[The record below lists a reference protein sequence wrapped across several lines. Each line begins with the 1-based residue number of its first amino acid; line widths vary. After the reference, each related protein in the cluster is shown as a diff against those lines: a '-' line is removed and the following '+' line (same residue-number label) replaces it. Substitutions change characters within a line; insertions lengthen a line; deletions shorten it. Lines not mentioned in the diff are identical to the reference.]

1 MQDSAL
7 STAGLA
13 SRLAT
18 LVGADHVLTG
28 TDAAPYCNDWRK
40 RYHGQAL
47 CVVRPGS
54 TAEVAAVLRC
64 CAAAGVPIVPQGG
77 NTGLCGGATPD
88 TSGRAIVLLLTRLD
102 RIREIDTDNDS
113 MTVEAGCL
121 LQTVQQAAQA
131 AGRLFPLSLAAEGSC
146 TVGGNLATNAG
157 GTQVLRY
164 GNMRELCLGLEV
176 VDAEGEVWHGLRALR
191 KDNTGYD
198 LRDLYIG
205 SEGTLGIITA
215 ATLKL
220 HPLPAARCTA
230 MLAVP
235 DLESAL
241 ALLSRARAGFGAALT
256 GFELM
261 SADCLALV
269 TATFR
274 QQRLPFAGEGAQAPW
289 FALLE
294 MSDAE
299 SEQHGRERF
308 ETVLGA
314 ALEAGEA
321 LDAVIAES
329 LAHGRALWHLRES
342 ITLAQAQAG
351 RSLKH
356 DVALPISRIPQFMR
370 ETGARLAEHF
380 AGLRVMPFGH
390 LGDGNLHYN
399 LLSGPGFDAE
409 ALAARQ
415 DEIYACVHDAVHAL
429 GGSVSAEHGVGQLKV
444 AEVARYKSAHELRL
458 MARIKAALDPQGLLN
473 PGKVLARPD
482 QADSA
487 AAS

>member
-1 MQDSAL
+1 ML
-7 STAGLA
+7 
-13 SRLAT
+13 
-18 LVGADHVLTG
+18 G
-28 TDAAPYCNDWRK
+28 T
-40 RYHGQAL
+40 
-47 CVVRPGS
+47 
-54 TAEVAAVLRC
+54 
-64 CAAAGVPIVPQGG
+64 
-77 NTGLCGGATPD
+77 
-88 TSGRAIVLLLTRLD
+88 
-102 RIREIDTDNDS
+102 
-113 MTVEAGCL
+113 
-121 LQTVQQAAQA
+121 
-131 AGRLFPLSLAAEGSC
+131 
-146 TVGGNLATNAG
+146 
-157 GTQVLRY
+157 
-164 GNMRELCLGLEV
+164 
-176 VDAEGEVWHGLRALR
+176 
-191 KDNTGYD
+191 
-198 LRDLYIG
+198 
-205 SEGTLGIITA
+205 
-215 ATLKL
+215 
-220 HPLPAARCTA
+220 
-230 MLAVP
+230 
-235 DLESAL
+235 
-241 ALLSRARAGFGAALT
+241 
-256 GFELM
+256 
-261 SADCLALV
+261 
-269 TATFR
+269 
-274 QQRLPFAGEGAQAPW
+274 
-289 FALLE
+289 
-294 MSDAE
+294 
-299 SEQHGRERF
+299 
-308 ETVLGA
+308 

-370 ETGARLAEHF
+370 ETGARLAERF

-458 MARIKAALDPQGLLN
+458 MARLKAALDPQGLLN

>member
-1 MQDSAL
+1 MSHDDFLQSLRA
-7 STAGLA
+7 
-13 SRLAT
+13 
-18 LVGADHVLTG
+18 LVGAAHVLG
-28 TDAAPYCNDWRK
+28 GEQAAPFLVDWRGHF
-40 RYHGQAL
+40 RGAARA
-47 CVVRPGS
+47 VVRPGS

-146 TVGGNLATNAG
+146 TIGGNLATNAG

-164 GNMRELCLGLEV
+164 
-176 VDAEGEVWHGLRALR
+176 D
-191 KDNTGYD
+191 D

-241 ALLSRARAGFGAALT
+241 ALLSRARTGFGAALT

-269 TATFR
+269 TATFPT
-274 QQRLPFAGEGAQAPW
+274 QRLPFAGEGAQAPW

-308 ETVLGA
+308 EAVLGE

-370 ETGARLAEHF
+370 ETGARLAERF

-444 AEVARYKSAHELRL
+444 AEVARYKSAQELRL

>member
-1 MQDSAL
+1 MSQDDFLQSLRA
-7 STAGLA
+7 
-13 SRLAT
+13 
-18 LVGADHVLTG
+18 LVGAAQVLG
-28 TDAAPYCNDWRK
+28 GEAAAPFLTDWRGHF
-40 RYHGQAL
+40 RGAARA
-47 CVVRPGS
+47 VVRPGS
-54 TAEVAAVLRC
+54 TAEVAAVVRC
-64 CAAAGVPIVPQGG
+64 CATAGVPIVPQGG

-88 TSGRAIVLLLTRLD
+88 ASGRAIVLLLTRLD

-146 TVGGNLATNAG
+146 TIGGNLATNAG

-176 VDAEGEVWHGLRALR
+176 VDAEGEIWHGLRGLR

-205 SEGTLGIITA
+205 SEGTLGLITA

-241 ALLSRARAGFGAALT
+241 ALLSRARSGFGAALT

-261 SADCLALV
+261 SADGLALV
-269 TATFR
+269 TRTFPP
-274 QQRLPFAGEGAQAPW
+274 QRLPFTGEGAQAPW

-308 ETVLGA
+308 EAVLGT

-356 DVALPISRIPQFMR
+356 DVALPISRIPQFVR
-370 ETGARLAEHF
+370 ETGARLAARF
-380 AGLRVMPFGH
+380 PGLRVMPFGH

-399 LLSGPGFDAE
+399 VLSGPGFDDA
-409 ALAARQ
+409 AIAARQ

-429 GGSVSAEHGVGQLKV
+429 GGSVSAEHGVGQLKI
-444 AEVARYKSAHELRL
+444 AEVARYKSAQELRL

-482 QADSA
+482 QAASA